1 MIALAIGAIAA
12 ALIFDFLN
20 GFHDAANSIATVVGT
35 RVLKPMP
42 AVAIAAFANLVG
54 PFLFGVA
61 VATTIGKGIIN
72 PDFVTL
78 NIIVGALAGAIVWD
92 IITWI
97 LGLPTSSSHALVG
110 GILGAG
116 IAGAGTK
123 AVYFGGLQNVISGII
138 ISPIVGLAF
147 AFAVA
152 LLVMKIFAKVR
163 PNTVNSLFGRLQLIS
178 STYFSLTHGANDGQ
192 KTMGVIALILL
203 TQGVITKF
211 SIPSYV
217 IIMAAIA
224 MSLGTFFG
232 GWRIVKTMATKITNL
247 RPYQGFSA
255 ETGAATIIALLAWAG
270 IPASTTHAISGGI
283 MGVGAVRRLSAVRWG
298 VGKRIVWA
306 WIITIPA
313 GAAVSFVITTIIN
326 GIK

>member
-1 MIALAIGAIAA
+1 MLAIAIGAIAA
-12 ALIFDFLN
+12 ALTFDFLN
-20 GFHDAANSIATVVGT
+20 GFHDAANSIATIVGT
-35 RVLKPMP
+35 RVLRPLQ
-42 AVAIAAFANLVG
+42 AVAIAAFANFVG

-72 PDFVTL
+72 PDFVTID
-78 NIIVGALAGAIVWD
+78 IIIAALVGAIVWD
-92 IITWI
+92 FITWL

-110 GILGAG
+110 GIIGAG
-116 IAGAGTK
+116 LAGAGAK
-123 AVYFGGLQNVISGII
+123 AIVFDGIQKTLMGIVIS
-138 ISPIVGLAF
+138 PTVGLVIGF
-147 AFAVA
+147 LIA
-152 LLVMKIFAKVR
+152 LLIMGIFAKFK
-163 PNTVNSLFGRLQLIS
+163 PHAVNSAFGRLQLVS

-211 SIPSYV
+211 QIPSYV
-217 IIMAAIA
+217 ILMAAVA

-232 GWRIVKTMATKITNL
+232 GWRIVKTMAFKITQL

-255 ETGAATIIALLAWAG
+255 ETGAATILATLAWLG
-270 IPASTTHAISGGI
+270 IPASTTHAISGAI
-283 MGVGAVRRLSAVRWG
+283 MGVGAVRRMSAVRWG

-313 GAAVSFVITTIIN
+313 SAAVSYVIMVF
-326 GIK
+326 IKLV

>member
-1 MIALAIGAIAA
+1 MIVLAICAIVVALA
-12 ALIFDFLN
+12 FDFLN
-20 GFHDAANSIATVVGT
+20 GFHDAANSIATVIGT
-35 RVLKPMP
+35 RILKPLP
-42 AVAIAAFANLVG
+42 AVGIAAFANFVG

-61 VATTIGKGIIN
+61 VATTIGKGIIH

-78 NIIVGALAGAIVWD
+78 NIIIGALAGAIVWD
-92 IITWI
+92 IITWV
-97 LGLPTSSSHALVG
+97 LGLPTSSSHALIG

-116 IAGAGTK
+116 IAGAGYK
-123 AVYFGGLQNVISGII
+123 AVILGGLQTVVTGIVVSPIAGLVISF
-138 ISPIVGLAF
+138 L
-147 AFAVA
+147 VA
-152 LLVMKIFAKVR
+152 LLIMKIFAKR
-163 PNTVNSLFGRLQLIS
+163 KPSTVNSVFGKLQLVS

-192 KTMGVIALILL
+192 KTMGIIALILL

-211 SIPSYV
+211 EIPSYV
-217 IIMAAIA
+217 IIMAATA

-232 GWRIVKTMATKITNL
+232 GWRIIKTMAMRITNL

-255 ETGAATIIALLAWAG
+255 ETGAATLLATLAWIG

-306 WIITIPA
+306 WVITIPA
-313 GAAVSFVITTIIN
+313 SASVSFLITLVIN
-326 GIK
+326 GLH